1 MGTEMTRRQAIRTG
15 LGLAGA
21 SGLLWTPAL
30 AAGKEFWNE
39 KKPESWTEEER
50 HELLTKSPWAKEPTT
65 KYDGGGGANMTR
77 GMSTNRRGGIS
88 AGGARTPSNGTPTI
102 PDKFPSVV
110 RWESALPVREAT
122 GNVSK
127 DDPAA
132 NYILKIS
139 GDLPMLSPA
148 SDDET
153 ESEYARRLEPLK
165 QFTKLEKKGDPIYL
179 TDMRYD
185 GKGANAGALFF
196 FVRNDLITLDDKAV
210 TLVTK
215 LGPIS
220 VKVKFTLHDM
230 MYHGKLEL

>member
-1 MGTEMTRRQAIRTG
+1 MTRRDALRTG
-15 LGLAGA
+15 LGLASFAAAG
-21 SGLLWTPAL
+21 LWTPAE

-39 KKPESWTEEER
+39 KKPEDWTTEERQEM
-50 HELLTKSPWAKEPTT
+50 LTRSPWAKEPSTN
-65 KYDGGGGANMTR
+65 YDGGGGAAVTR
-77 GMSTNRRGGIS
+77 GMSTNRHGGVS
-88 AGGARTPSNGTPTI
+88 PGGARTPSSGSPKV

-110 RWESALPVREAT
+110 RWESALPIREAN
-122 GNVSK
+122 GNSLK

-132 NYILKIS
+132 NYILKII

-153 ESEYARRLEPLK
+153 ESEYRRRLDPLK
-165 QFTKLEKKGDPIYL
+165 SFTKLEKKGDAIYL
-179 TDMRYD
+179 SDMRYD

-196 FVRNDLITLDDKAV
+196 FVRNDLITLDDKTV

-215 LGPIS
+215 LGPIG

-230 MYHGKLEL
+230 IYRGKLEL